1 MRKYDPYIFMALSY
15 AALQEAVNRRLNMFM
30 FVCFYVFCFLL
41 TNNQPPKKKQNFF
54 LIQHY
59 HHNYEC

>member
-1 MRKYDPYIFMALSY
+1 MRKYDPYYFFMALSY

-30 FVCFYVFCFLL
+30 FVCFYVFCLCV
-41 TNNQPPKKKQNFF
+41 TNHQKKTKKVF